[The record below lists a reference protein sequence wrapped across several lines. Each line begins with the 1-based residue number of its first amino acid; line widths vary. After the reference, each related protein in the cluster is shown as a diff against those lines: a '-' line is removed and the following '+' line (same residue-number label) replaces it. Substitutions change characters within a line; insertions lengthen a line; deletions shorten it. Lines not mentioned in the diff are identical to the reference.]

1 MLFRFRRILRSKG
14 GVAMGVLQDFARRGG
29 ILEGLRGFRGNV
41 EDLGE
46 FCGYLGSDQDFG
58 IRGILFR
65 FDRILRDLGR
75 FCRISG
81 GQGGLR

>member
-1 MLFRFRRILRSKG
+1 
-14 GVAMGVLQDFARRGG
+14 MGVSQDFARRGG
-29 ILEGLRGFRGNV
+29 ILQCLRGFRGNL

-46 FCGYLGSDQDFG
+46 FCGYLVSVQDF
-58 IRGILFR
+58 RGS
-65 FDRILRDLGR
+65 RDFVGVWQDFAGFGE